1 MPLLVNVLTYSFHF
15 HCVFPLKKAL
25 SPEEKQYY
33 EREAD
38 KQNGMNP
45 IEKDEEDED
54 DDKRIPEY
62 MHHVQPDMQYAVHP
76 GMGQPGM
83 PQHDPRQHAYA
94 PYPTH
99 HMAYGQAPYQG
110 QHYAAQGD
118 ARYHQGRAHG
128 YQGYPPARHPYDN
141 SGMGM

>member
-1 MPLLVNVLTYSFHF
+1 MINHSSTLNKQQLTN
-15 HCVFPLKKAL
+15 
-25 SPEEKQYY
+25 EEKQYY

-45 IEKDEEDED
+45 VEKEEDDED
-54 DDKRIPEY
+54 DEKRGPPEY
-62 MHHVQPDMQYAVHP
+62 MHHVQPEMHMHGGMHP
-76 GMGQPGM
+76 GMAQAPPGM
-83 PQHDPRQHAYA
+83 QHDPRQHGAYA
-94 PYPTH
+94 YPQH
-99 HMAYGQAPYQG
+99 PMAYGQAYQG

-128 YQGYPPARHPYDN
+128 YQGYPQQARHPYDN

>member
-1 MPLLVNVLTYSFHF
+1 MTN
-15 HCVFPLKKAL
+15 
-25 SPEEKQYY
+25 EEKQYY

-45 IEKDEEDED
+45 VDKDEDED
-54 DDKRIPEY
+54 DEDKRVPPEY
-62 MHHVQPDMQYAVHP
+62 MHHVQPEMHMHGGMHP
-76 GMGQPGM
+76 GMAQGTGM
-83 PQHDPRQHAYA
+83 QHDPRHGYG
-94 PYPTH
+94 YPQH
-99 HMAYGQAPYQG
+99 HMAYGQNPYQG

-128 YQGYPPARHPYDN
+128 YQAYPASRHPYDN